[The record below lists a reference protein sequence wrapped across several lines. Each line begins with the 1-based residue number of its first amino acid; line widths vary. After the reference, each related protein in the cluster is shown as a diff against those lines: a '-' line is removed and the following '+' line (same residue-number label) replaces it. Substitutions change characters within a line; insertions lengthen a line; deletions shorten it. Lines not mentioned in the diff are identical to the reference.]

1 MGELFESVATL
12 RFFGDDL
19 IPDRVSEML
28 GGHPTFSS
36 RKGDMVIMVE
46 SGSEARAHTGSWRLR
61 TARLRPGDLDRHV
74 LELFQN
80 LTDNINVWRMLSCQF
95 KADVFF
101 GIQLATYNE
110 GFSLSAESLQAGSSR
125 GLTFDFDMYGAEVHV
140 PG

>member
-36 RKGDMVIMVE
+36 RKGDMVRMVE
-46 SGSEARAHTGSWRLR
+46 NGSEVRAHTGSWRLR
-61 TARLRPGDLDRHV
+61 TSRLRPGDLDRHV
-74 LELFQN
+74 VELFQN
-80 LTDNINVWRMLSCQF
+80 LTENINVWQMLSCQF

-101 GIQLATYNE
+101 GIKLANYNE
-110 GFSLSAESLQAGSSR
+110 GFSLSPESLRAGSSR
-125 GLTFDFDMYGAEVHV
+125 GLLFDFDLYGSDLHV